1 MLQKP
6 RLKPPILQKQPLR
19 RSIYTAFNVVL
30 WMVRYSPV
38 RKQSHGNKNSQSES
52 RFGMVLVKWTIWCH
66 FYDRKEYRP
75 WTTVVDLLNSL
86 TKEIHVKKKMKTYL
100 RLNCFSMTLNRKS
113 LPLEHSFW
121 LTSVFTQTGRW
132 SFYLCYYWCCVTGLL
147 KTLIPVSILHWLGVF
162 SRRTWNC
169 AKSACLF
176 YRVNLETAN
185 FLNSNTDSNYLC
197 FR

>member
-1 MLQKP
+1 MENCCRFVK
-6 RLKPPILQKQPLR
+6 
-19 RSIYTAFNVVL
+19 F
-30 WMVRYSPV
+30 
-38 RKQSHGNKNSQSES
+38 SHKRN
-52 RFGMVLVKWTIWCH
+52 TC
-66 FYDRKEYRP
+66 
-75 WTTVVDLLNSL
+75 
-86 TKEIHVKKKMKTYL
+86 KKKWRHTCAWIVFLIGVAMENFL
-100 RLNCFSMTLNRKS
+100 LIPMTLNRKS

-132 SFYLCYYWCCVTGLL
+132 SFYLCYYWCCVTRLL

-185 FLNSNTDSNYLC
+185 FLNSNTDSNYFVLGNPQNQNVVRRYTLSLSDVNPRYWSFNC
-197 FR
+197 

>member
-75 WTTVVDLLNSL
+75 WKTVVDLLNSL
-86 TKEIHVKKKMKTYL
+86 TKEIHVKKKYL
-100 RLNCFSMTLNRKS
+100 RLNCFLNWSSNGKLLAYTHDSQSEISPFGTCLLINISFCSNRKMKFLFVLLLVLCHRAAQNTDPSEYFALVRCFFLDALGIVLNR
-113 LPLEHSFW
+113 H
-121 LTSVFTQTGRW
+121 VCFT
-132 SFYLCYYWCCVTGLL
+132 
-147 KTLIPVSILHWLGVF
+147 
-162 SRRTWNC
+162 
-169 AKSACLF
+169 
-176 YRVNLETAN
+176 E
-185 FLNSNTDSNYLC
+185 
-197 FR
+197 